1 MRSSNRRLSIL
12 GIFMLAGVVTLSG
25 CATRGYVDQQIAPVQ
40 ARVAELESTTEEHSE
55 RIDAVDNRAQQGIAG
70 ANNAAQAAQAAQ
82 TSADAADAAAAD
94 ADRMAESAQQSAD
107 QATNR
112 VGTLENRFSARN
124 NYSVAQTVSV
134 TFGLESAALSDDGMA
149 TVGRIAGQVQPGD
162 VIEVQGFTDTTG
174 DEAYNITLSQRRA
187 SSVQRYLVGQNV
199 PLFRIEMVGLGEAN
213 PAAGNDTREGRE
225 QNRRVE
231 VRVLRPA
238 N

>member
-1 MRSSNRRLSIL
+1 
-12 GIFMLAGVVTLSG
+12 MLAGVVTLSG

-40 ARVAELESTTEEHSE
+40 ARVAELESTTEEHAE

-70 ANNAAQAAQAAQ
+70 ANTAAQAAQ
-82 TSADAADAAAAD
+82 TAADAADAAAAD
-94 ADRMAESAQQSAD
+94 ADRMAEAAQESAD

-112 VGTLENRFSARN
+112 VGTLENRFDGRN

-134 TFGLESAALSDDGMA
+134 TFGLESAALSDGGMA
-149 TVGRIAGQVQPGD
+149 TLGRIAGQVQSGD
-162 VIEVQGFTDTTG
+162 FLEVQGYTDATG
-174 DEAYNITLSQRRA
+174 DDAYNVALSERRA
-187 SSVQRYLVGQNV
+187 SAVQRYLVAQNV

-231 VRVLRPA
+231 VRLLRAA

>member
-1 MRSSNRRLSIL
+1 
-12 GIFMLAGVVTLSG
+12 MLAGVVTLSG

-40 ARVAELESTTEEHSE
+40 ARVAELESTTEEHAE

-70 ANNAAQAAQAAQ
+70 ANTAAQAAQ
-82 TSADAADAAAAD
+82 TAADAADAAAAD
-94 ADRMAESAQQSAD
+94 ADRMAEAAQESAD

-112 VGTLENRFSARN
+112 VGTLENRFDARN

-134 TFGLESAALSDDGMA
+134 TFGLESADLSDGGMA
-149 TVGRIAGQVQPGD
+149 TLGRIAGQVQSGD
-162 VIEVQGFTDTTG
+162 FLEVQGYTDATG
-174 DEAYNITLSQRRA
+174 DDAYNIALSQRRA
-187 SSVQRYLVGQNV
+187 GAVQRYLVAQNV

-231 VRVLRPA
+231 VRLLRAA

>member
-1 MRSSNRRLSIL
+1 MRSSNRRFSVF
-12 GIFMLAGVVTLSG
+12 GIFILAGVVTLSG

-40 ARVAELESTTEEHSE
+40 ARVAELESTTEEHAE

-70 ANNAAQAAQAAQ
+70 ANTAAQAAQAA
-82 TSADAADAAAAD
+82 ADAADAAAAD
-94 ADRMAESAQQSAD
+94 ADRMAEAAQESAD

-112 VGTLENRFSARN
+112 VGTLENRFDARN

-134 TFGLESAALSDDGMA
+134 TFGLESAALSDAGMA
-149 TVGRIAGQVQPGD
+149 TLGRIAGQVQSGD
-162 VIEVQGFTDTTG
+162 FLEVQGYTDATG
-174 DEAYNITLSQRRA
+174 DDAYNIALSERRA
-187 SSVQRYLVGQNV
+187 GAVQRYLVAQNV

-231 VRVLRPA
+231 VRLLQAA

>member
-1 MRSSNRRLSIL
+1 MRSSNRRFSVF
-12 GIFMLAGVVTLSG
+12 GVFMLAGVVTLSG

-40 ARVAELESTTEEHSE
+40 ARVAELESTTEEHAE

-70 ANNAAQAAQAAQ
+70 ANTAAQAAQ
-82 TSADAADAAAAD
+82 TAADAADAAAAD
-94 ADRMAESAQQSAD
+94 ADRMAEAAQESAD

-112 VGTLENRFSARN
+112 VGTLENRFDARN

-134 TFGLESAALSDDGMA
+134 TFGLESADLSDGGMA
-149 TVGRIAGQVQPGD
+149 TLGRIAGQVQSGD
-162 VIEVQGFTDTTG
+162 FLEVQGYTDATG
-174 DEAYNITLSQRRA
+174 DDAYNIALSQRRA
-187 SSVQRYLVGQNV
+187 GAVQRYLVAQNV

-231 VRVLRPA
+231 VRLLRAA